1 MTGRIRLFV
10 TIVCALSSQG
20 CSASKP
26 TPKVPVDRCSVAVEV
41 AAILIAQAGNRKV
54 VFSDR
59 DEGFLVGSVRT
70 NDEWESS
77 GGVQPVR
84 MPPPPA
90 ALVGKLNAANHGSGV
105 RACLVVRAD
114 LGKRGIAF
122 GKDAVEH
129 ATDSKRMV
137 NGGYAENIIGFSVPV
152 ISDDGA
158 DALFLQSWVG
168 APLGGVGEVGHLHR
182 AANGRWRLTAVHGL
196 WVS

>member
-1 MTGRIRLFV
+1 MSGRIRLFV
-10 TIVCALSSQG
+10 GIVCALSFQG
-20 CSASKP
+20 GSAAKP
-26 TPKVPVDRCSVAVEV
+26 VAKVPVDRCSVAVEV
-41 AAILIAQAGNRKV
+41 AAILLAQAGNRKV

-59 DEGFLVGSVRT
+59 DEGFLFSPVGT

-77 GGVQPVR
+77 GGWQPVR

-90 ALVGKLNAANHGSGV
+90 ALVGKLNAADHGSAV
-105 RACLVVRAD
+105 TACPVVRAD

-129 ATDSKRMV
+129 ATDRKRMV
-137 NGGYAENIIGFSVPV
+137 NGAYAENIIGFSVPV

-158 DALFLQSWVG
+158 DALFLRSSVG
-168 APLGGVGEVGHLHR
+168 APLGGDGVVLHLHR
-182 AANGRWRLTAVHGL
+182 DAGGRWKVAAAHQL